1 MTVFTLTEFFNKLAI
16 EEYTLDLTNNVQ
28 TSRTV
33 SGMTYRAGRGVRLWH
48 GTITLAN
55 AVHADARERD
65 ALINRIQQPGNYF
78 NFTPMGERG
87 VSARPRLWKTGDN
100 LASVITSGTQT
111 VGYSLR
117 LGGLP
122 AAYVLSA
129 GDMLSF
135 SLNGIFRL
143 YRIVANAT
151 ANASGVA
158 TVTLNI
164 PLTNGNL
171 PPANTA
177 VQLISPQLTC
187 AYKDGSFSGSTYN
200 SVYSDS
206 VSFEFHQVFR
216 T

>member
-1 MTVFTLTEFFNKLAI
+1 MAVFSLTDFFNKLAI

-33 SGMTYRAGRGVRLWH
+33 AGMTYRAGRGPRLWN

-87 VSARPRLWKTGDN
+87 VSARPRMWKAGDA
-100 LASVITSGTQT
+100 LGSVITSGTQT

-122 AAYVLSA
+122 ASYVLSA

-135 SLNGIFRL
+135 SLGGVFRL

-151 ANASGVA
+151 ANSSGVA

-164 PLTNGNL
+164 PLPYGAL

-177 VQLISPQLTC
+177 VQLISPMLTC
-187 AYKDGSFSGSTYN
+187 AYLDGSFAGSTYN
-200 SVYSDS
+200 SVYSES
-206 VSFEFHQVFR
+206 VSFGFHQVFR